1 MATKRENIIRVQ
13 FREPPLADQPAKTDF
28 YFGSLAAIYEVFTPE
43 QVGCKVERLWNAG
56 ITDGKP
62 YANKLCIVTRETM
75 TRKAQKTTSRKRNSD
90 GQ

>member
-43 QVGCKVERLWNAG
+43 QVGCKVECLWNAG
-56 ITDGKP
+56 ITAGKP